1 MMKEADSYNDCSW
14 DALDYEEEESEA
26 EGQDVGPDNQGLEA
40 EADSHRPSTQRCIM
54 VSKLS
59 YICPVKLFHSSF
71 CKYAM

>member
-1 MMKEADSYNDCSW
+1 MDEADSYNDCSW
-14 DALDYEEEESEA
+14 DAFNYNEEESEG
-26 EGQDVGPDNQGLEA
+26 EGEGVDQENQELEA
-40 EADSHRPSTQRCIM
+40 EVDSHRPSTQRCIM